1 VPTSQEDRNVAKVTM
16 PQLGESVAEGT
27 IGKWLKKPGESVA
40 RDEPLL
46 EVITDKVN
54 AEVPSP
60 FDGILREILVVEG
73 QTVPYNAEIAVI
85 EEVAGASTG
94 RLGSADRAAAAD
106 ADGRV
111 VGAASVPAVGTG
123 PASAASS
130 PAPGAIP
137 ASAASSPAPGAIP
150 ASAAG
155 SPAPGTGPASAAGS
169 PAPGAISASAT
180 GSPAAPGF
188 PAPAATLA
196 TKTEA
201 ARDLRPI
208 IAVGDPNARMT
219 PAVRLL
225 MRRHG
230 LSPIQ
235 IAGTGHA
242 GRITRED
249 VLTFVER
256 QPLGAATSPGWAGGG
271 SAAGYKAATA
281 VESSAGPGVATAGA
295 PATGRGAATPAA
307 QAGVSPDAR
316 LAPMPDIP
324 SHSPGLAP
332 AAPSTSSSASVAWEP
347 GQDEVLVPHSQMRR
361 GIAAQMTRAA
371 AVPVAHSTFE
381 ADMTA
386 VVKLRGEEA
395 EAYKAREGVGLSFL
409 PFVVKAVVEG
419 LHSNPDLNA
428 HYTEAG
434 LLRKRRINI
443 GIAIA
448 VENGL
453 IVPVI
458 HDADQ
463 LSINGLNRA
472 IQDLAARA
480 RTNKLRLED
489 LQGGTFTVDNT
500 GWFGSVLTVPII
512 NPPEVCILTTEA
524 VVKRPVVRETPEGDV
539 IAVRSMMNL
548 VAGYDHRATDGA
560 QVGRFARDVICWLEA
575 VGPDTPIY

>member
-1 VPTSQEDRNVAKVTM
+1 M

-27 IGKWLKKPGESVA
+27 IGKWLKQPGDVVA
-40 RDEPLL
+40 LDEPLL

-60 FDGILREILVVEG
+60 FAGILREILVPEG
-73 QTVPYNAEIAVI
+73 QTVPYNVEIAVI
-85 EEVAGASTG
+85 EEVEGATPSGAGTAAAKAAAPGASAVVA
-94 RLGSADRAAAAD
+94 SPAAAFA
-106 ADGRV
+106 GPRPV
-111 VGAASVPAVGTG
+111 PLPVPLPVEAATPTRISPTLAAT
-123 PASAASS
+123 PSAT
-130 PAPGAIP
+130 PAPGI
-137 ASAASSPAPGAIP
+137 
-150 ASAAG
+150 
-155 SPAPGTGPASAAGS
+155 
-169 PAPGAISASAT
+169 
-180 GSPAAPGF
+180 
-188 PAPAATLA
+188 
-196 TKTEA
+196 E
-201 ARDLRPI
+201 
-208 IAVGDPNARMT
+208 VGDPDARMT
-219 PAVRLL
+219 PAVRRL
-225 MRRHG
+225 MRQHR
-230 LSPIQ
+230 LSPTQ

-249 VLTFVER
+249 VMTFVAR
-256 QPLGAATSPGWAGGG
+256 
-271 SAAGYKAATA
+271 
-281 VESSAGPGVATAGA
+281 GPNGEA
-295 PATGRGAATPAA
+295 ATGRGAATAADQAAVLLAVPPAPPR
-307 QAGVSPDAR
+307 G
-316 LAPMPDIP
+316 LP

-332 AAPSTSSSASVAWEP
+332 AAPLTSASSSVSWEP
-347 GQDEVLVPHSQMRR
+347 GQDEVLVAHSQMRR

-371 AVPVAHSTFE
+371 AIPVAHSTFE

-386 VVKLRGEEA
+386 VVKLRGDLAGE
-395 EAYKAREGVGLSFL
+395 YKAREGVGLSFL
-409 PFVVKAVVEG
+409 PFVVKAIVEA
-419 LHSNPDLNA
+419 LHGHPDLNA
-428 HYTEAG
+428 HYIEAG

-448 VENGL
+448 VDGPDGGGL

-463 LSINGLNRA
+463 LSINGINRA

-480 RTNKLRLED
+480 RAGKLRLDD

-560 QVGRFARDVICWLEA
+560 QVGRFVRDVICWLEA
-575 VGPDTPIY
+575 VGPDSPIY